1 MSGMTAGQ
9 VAELIRNRCEFTF
22 ARAGGPGG
30 QNVNKVATK
39 AVARLALRELGFLTG
54 EARRRVETR
63 LANRITTEGDIVVAV
78 QDTREQSRNREIAV
92 ERLAALIAAAAKPP
106 KRRRKTAPSAGS
118 RERRLA
124 SKKLRSQAKKRRGQ
138 AGLDD

>member
-1 MSGMTAGQ
+1 MTANQ
-9 VAELIRNRCEFTF
+9 VAELIRGRIEFTF

-39 AVARLALRELGFLTG
+39 AVARLPLGELAFLTG

-63 LANRITTEGDIVVAV
+63 LANRITAEGDIVVAV

-92 ERLAALIAAAAKPP
+92 QRMAELVAGAMKQPK
-106 KRRRKTAPSAGS
+106 KRRATKPSRGA
-118 RERRLA
+118 REARLKSKKIRSA
-124 SKKLRSQAKKRRGQ
+124 SKKNRGR
-138 AGLDD
+138 ADAEE